1 MDLRMQHLVRA
12 GGREVFDLEATLA
25 RLGGER
31 MVLRRVL
38 HQFALDL
45 AEWEPSLMA
54 LRGAADAA
62 ALCQLAHAIKSAAAS
77 AGAVRLHAAAQAL
90 EAGLRA
96 GSAVPPGE
104 LADACRSEFRR
115 ASTALREQLAGMP

>member
-12 GGREVFDLEATLA
+12 GGLEVFDLDATLA

-31 MVLRRVL
+31 MVLQRVL

-54 LRGAADAA
+54 LRG
-62 ALCQLAHAIKSAAAS
+62 L
-77 AGAVRLHAAAQAL
+77 R
-90 EAGLRA
+90 GLRML
-96 GSAVPPGE
+96 PPC
-104 LADACRSEFRR
+104 ASWRTPSR
-115 ASTALREQLAGMP
+115 APPPVR